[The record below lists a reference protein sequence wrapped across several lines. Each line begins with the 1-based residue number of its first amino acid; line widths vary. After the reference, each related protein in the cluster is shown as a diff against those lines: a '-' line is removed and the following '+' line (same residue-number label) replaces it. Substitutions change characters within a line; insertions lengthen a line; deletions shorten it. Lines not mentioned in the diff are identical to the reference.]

1 MLHKYTSQRKET
13 ASGFTVQKKVRFS
26 LSLYIEWTLAY
37 NIMHS
42 HKLYK
47 AFRKKKVTKDY
58 QEDQVELS

>member
-37 NIMHS
+37 NIMHP

-47 AFRKKKVTKDY
+47 AFRKKVTKNH
-58 QEDQVELS
+58 QEDQVKLS